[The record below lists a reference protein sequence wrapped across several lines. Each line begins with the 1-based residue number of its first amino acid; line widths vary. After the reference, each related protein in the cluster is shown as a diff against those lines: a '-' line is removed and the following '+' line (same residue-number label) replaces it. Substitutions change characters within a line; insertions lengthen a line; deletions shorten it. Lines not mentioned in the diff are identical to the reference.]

1 MMINIPL
8 IKHAPMTAFP
18 QITSSWL
25 DLCNSEKYIKSN
37 QKHKFISLCGEFRT
51 KNSVLVSRKLHYGIY
66 LCFFPHN
73 VTRKTNDLLVDP
85 VLVELEIIWFEEQKI
100 TRTYK
105 KGLLKKLIKSN
116 ITGDNEKIAKTI
128 LCLFSFLLTCF
139 NNLIVVCL
147 GMIFTIINKTKSTL
161 SYF

>member
-1 MMINIPL
+1 MIRRAENYTNIL
-8 IKHAPMTAFP
+8 
-18 QITSSWL
+18 
-25 DLCNSEKYIKSN
+25 N
-37 QKHKFISLCGEFRT
+37 
-51 KNSVLVSRKLHYGIY
+51 
-66 LCFFPHN
+66 
-73 VTRKTNDLLVDP
+73 
-85 VLVELEIIWFEEQKI
+85 
-100 TRTYK
+100 TYK
-105 KGLLKKLIKSN
+105 EGLLKKLIKSN

>member
-1 MMINIPL
+1 MHQWPRSHRLRHRVIVRNTL
-8 IKHAPMTAFP
+8 N
-18 QITSSWL
+18 L
-25 DLCNSEKYIKSN
+25 
-37 QKHKFISLCGEFRT
+37 T
-51 KNSVLVSRKLHYGIY
+51 KNINFFHFVESLEQRIRFWSHANYIMVY

-73 VTRKTNDLLVDP
+73 VTRKTNDLFVDP

-100 TRTYK
+100 TRTYLIHIK